1 MTDSSQNASVDV
13 VEPQDKPRE
22 KPAVG
27 HPIGLLAEL
36 THRCP
41 LRCPYCSNPL
51 ELERRDAELDTA
63 TWKRVLS
70 EAAALG
76 VLHIHLS
83 GGEPTARPDLV
94 ELTRHCAEEGL
105 YTNLITSGIG
115 RAPGMIDALFD
126 AGLDHV
132 QLSVQG
138 ATAETGDRIGGY
150 KGGHE
155 AKLTFAH
162 KVVELGLPLTL
173 NAVIHRGN
181 IHEVEAIIALAVEL
195 KAKRLEVAHTQYY
208 GWAYANRAALMPAR
222 PDVDRS
228 IALVEEARR
237 RLEGVLV
244 IDMVIPDYY
253 ARYPKPCTGGW
264 GRKTLNV
271 TPTGKVLPCHAAENI
286 PGLEFWNVREH
297 ALGDIWRSN
306 PAFNAYRGTD
316 WMPEPCRSC
325 ERREMDF
332 GGCRCQAMALLG
344 DASATD
350 PACSKSPFHA
360 RMEALATAEAGGAA
374 PDYIY
379 RTIGGAPEPR
389 EAETHL

>member
-1 MTDSSQNASVDV
+1 MTAGAT
-13 VEPQDKPRE
+13 EA
-22 KPAVG
+22 PAP
-27 HPIGLLAEL
+27 PIGLLAEL

-94 ELTRHCAEEGL
+94 ELARHCAQEGL

-115 RAPGMIDALFD
+115 RAGAMIDALYD

-138 ATAETGDRIGGY
+138 ATADTADRIGGY
-150 KGGHE
+150 AGGHG
-155 AKLTFAH
+155 AKLAFAH

-181 IHEVEAIIALAVEL
+181 IHEVEEIIALAVAL

-208 GWAYANRAALMPAR
+208 GWAYVNRAALMPAR
-222 PDVDRS
+222 ADVDRS
-228 IALVEEARR
+228 IALVEAARR

-271 TPTGKVLPCHAAENI
+271 TPTGKVLPCHASESI
-286 PGLEFWNVREH
+286 PGLEFWNVRTH
-297 ALGDIWRSN
+297 ALADIWRGN
-306 PAFNAYRGTD
+306 PAFNAFRGTD
-316 WMPEPCRSC
+316 WMAEPCRSC
-325 ERREMDF
+325 ERRDMDF

-344 DASATD
+344 DAGATD
-350 PACSKSPFHA
+350 PACSKSPFHG
-360 RMEALATAEAGGAA
+360 RMEALASAEAAENP
-374 PDYIY
+374 PDYLY
-379 RTIGGAPEPR
+379 RTMSGAPAPQP
-389 EAETHL
+389 AETLT